1 MRNLLP
7 VIVVL
12 STFSP
17 NRETEALDSSV
28 YAGSLW
34 LIDTK
39 LMQVGKRLLYLEK
52 ILHGKLRFRY
62 PHSVNGLW
70 FSGCGCSGIHMP

>member
-7 VIVVL
+7 VIVTL
-12 STFSP
+12 STFRP

-39 LMQVGKRLLYLEK
+39 LMQVRKKLLYLQK
-52 ILHGKLRFRY
+52 ILHGKLRFTD
-62 PHSVNGLW
+62 PHSVNV
-70 FSGCGCSGIHMP
+70 